1 MLSEI
6 AFNFLASDYDRN
18 FGNSLSGQLQRKRV
32 HRLTL
37 KHLPEGPLNI
47 LEINC
52 GTGIDALWL
61 ARQGH
66 KVEATD
72 ASAEM
77 IRVAKEKIGLGIP
90 GRIIHTGKPM
100 QAADLADSVEFK
112 VCAFDKIGIEFP
124 GRKFDVIF
132 SDFGGLN
139 CINEE
144 ELRNLNRTFKELLEP
159 NGKLILVLMAN
170 NCWIEKLY
178 FYLKKDKENMHRRMA
193 DSKARLKENLWTE
206 VHYFSAEKL
215 QNIFNSFSLNTKR
228 AVGLFYPPSYLEKML
243 RRLFFLV
250 PLLAIFERIIGSISS
265 LADRGDH
272 IFLVMQRKKGI

>member
-18 FGNSLSGQLQRKRV
+18 FGHSLSGRLQRKRV

-77 IRVAKEKIGLGIP
+77 IRVANEKIGLGIP
-90 GRIIHTGKPM
+90 GRMMHTGKPM

-112 VCAFDKIGIEFP
+112 VCSFHKLAEEFP
-124 GRKFDVIF
+124 NRKFDVIF
-132 SDFGGLN
+132 SNFGGLN
-139 CINEE
+139 CISSER
-144 ELRNLNRTFKELLEP
+144 LKNLNTELHAILKP
-159 NGKLILVLMAN
+159 GGRLIIVLMSK
-170 NCWIEKLY
+170 WSLVEFLY
-178 FYLKKDKENMHRRMA
+178 FLLRFNFNKAFRR
-193 DSKARLKENLWTE
+193 
-206 VHYFSAEKL
+206 
-215 QNIFNSFSLNTKR
+215 I
-228 AVGLFYPPSYLEKML
+228 
-243 RRLFFLV
+243 
-250 PLLAIFERIIGSISS
+250 
-265 LADRGDH
+265 
-272 IFLVMQRKKGI
+272 KGK